1 MRSLCAFAM
10 YIFWWNKP
18 LLPTEPII
26 IRHEDEDELA
36 PLVAFMYSS
45 SEMSGQQTSP
55 SAVKAQTIV
64 KTLLANILQ
73 YSTTPEMEGLCI
85 RCDSTDFNDA
95 TPLATQ
101 PIPKLRM
108 PSTTPSFSA
117 SIHESLKNESTAPET
132 HTLSLGQQ
140 TKATPTT
147 KLSMVQAPQSCLQL
161 LQASREKEKGTA
173 FFERRPRVIHH
184 AAKNQHSP
192 SSSDQHRWKLIEQ
205 ALQTTP
211 SLLSDRILLS
221 HKITSL
227 PPSTSTSIAT
237 AQSSCCIHLKPEQLV
252 ATHISNWPSNDL
264 LRNVNGLV
272 VGMTLWL
279 ANLCYGAFHLAAWND
294 HFPSTAEKWLWRV
307 SAAYIA
313 FCGGF
318 WVILNSAVSKWAR
331 LNTFWEKWMD
341 GEKSLLQSLTL
352 GATVIVC
359 GLSLTLARLYVVVE
373 AFMSIRQLPI
383 EAYRTPQWT
392 DVFPHL

>member
-1 MRSLCAFAM
+1 M

-26 IRHEDEDELA
+26 IRHNDENELA

-45 SEMSGQQTSP
+45 SEMSGHQTSP

-85 RCDSTDFNDA
+85 RCDSADFSDTIA
-95 TPLATQ
+95 PTAQ
-101 PIPKLRM
+101 PQLELRM
-108 PSTTPSFSA
+108 PSAAPSFSA
-117 SIHESLKNESTAPET
+117 SVQESLERTES
-132 HTLSLGQQ
+132 
-140 TKATPTT
+140 PTT
-147 KLSMVQAPQSCLQL
+147 EENARSFRPQAKSMPDTRLSVVQAPQSCLQL
-161 LQASREKEKGTA
+161 IQDSRDKEKEKGTA
-173 FFERRPRVIHH
+173 FFERRPRVIHN
-184 AAKNQHSP
+184 ATKNKHPPSS
-192 SSSDQHRWKLIEQ
+192 SSSDQKRWTLIEQ
-205 ALQTTP
+205 ALQNTP
-211 SLLSDRILLS
+211 SLLPDRIFLS
-221 HKITSL
+221 HEI
-227 PPSTSTSIAT
+227 TSTS
-237 AQSSCCIHLKPEQLV
+237 SLCPSRCIHLKPEQLV

-294 HFPSTAEKWLWRV
+294 HFPSSAEKWLWRI

-373 AFMSIRQLPI
+373 AFLSIRQLPI